1 MQTKLFS
8 SIIAV
13 SALAGFN
20 SAVAVTPP
28 PPIES
33 PPPITTIKYSDRIPS
48 PTVDVSKITTPKK
61 LICIGCNHY
70 ENVTLNFF
78 QERGIT
84 DKYALAT
91 LMGNIKQ
98 ESMFT
103 PNICEGGARTSY
115 EGCTAG
121 GYGLIQWTSI
131 DRYNG
136 LGRFARKYGESPST
150 IKTQLGYM
158 VTEDQW
164 QKIEDKLKTPGK
176 PIERY
181 MNYAY
186 SWLGW
191 GIHGARTNF
200 AYDYAKRLVLS
211 DI

>member
-8 SIIAV
+8 STLAI
-13 SALAGFN
+13 SALVAIN

-33 PPPITTIKYSDRIPS
+33 PLPINTIKYSDRITTP
-48 PTVDVSKITTPKK
+48 PVDVSKITTPKK
-61 LICIGCNHY
+61 LICIGCNDY
-70 ENVTLNFF
+70 ENITLNFL

-91 LMGNIKQ
+91 LLGNIKQ
-98 ESMFT
+98 ESMFI

-131 DRYNG
+131 DRYKG
-136 LGRFARKYGESPST
+136 LGQFAKKYGGSPSNL
-150 IKTQLGYM
+150 KTQLSYM
-158 VTEDQW
+158 VTEEQW
-164 QKIEDKLKTPGK
+164 QRIEAKLKTPGK

-200 AYDYAKRLVLS
+200 AYDYSKRLVYS

>member
-8 SIIAV
+8 STLAI
-13 SALAGFN
+13 SALVAIN

-33 PPPITTIKYSDRIPS
+33 PLPINTIKYSDRITTLP
-48 PTVDVSKITTPKK
+48 VDVSKITTPKK
-61 LICIGCNHY
+61 LICIGCNDY
-70 ENVTLNFF
+70 ENITLNFF

-91 LMGNIKQ
+91 LLGNIKQ
-98 ESMFT
+98 ESMFI

-121 GYGLIQWTSI
+121 GFGLIQFTSPS
-131 DRYNG
+131 RYHG
-136 LGRFARKYGESPST
+136 LGRFAKKINANPSM
-150 IKTQLGYM
+150 IYTQLQYI
-158 VTEDQW
+158 VTESEW
-164 QKIEDKLKTPGK
+164 KSIENRLKTPGK

-181 MNYAY
+181 MKYAFE
-186 SWLGW
+186 WLGW

-200 AYDYAKRLVLS
+200 AYDYSKRLVYS